1 MCGQC
6 HTHWRQT
13 GLKSGNVRLSR
24 LTYLVKQKFLGLM
37 KNMSIF
43 HYVIFLKQQVHLH
56 PHIPTTFIWARW
68 VDLSIWS
75 PISQKNHRNDN
86 FQWFWSKVIHYMLGK
101 LWTENLQLS
110 VIWILGSSFCVNKNI
125 SIPLNIGNKFGT
137 NFILKLEFERGFN
150 FIFLKSY
157 SVLRPFFYLF

>member
-56 PHIPTTFIWARW
+56 PHIPTSLAPRAILLSEPDGWISVYGVQSPKKIIEMTISNDF
-68 VDLSIWS
+68 DL
-75 PISQKNHRNDN
+75 K
-86 FQWFWSKVIHYMLGK
+86 
-101 LWTENLQLS
+101 
-110 VIWILGSSFCVNKNI
+110 
-125 SIPLNIGNKFGT
+125 
-137 NFILKLEFERGFN
+137 
-150 FIFLKSY
+150 
-157 SVLRPFFYLF
+157 